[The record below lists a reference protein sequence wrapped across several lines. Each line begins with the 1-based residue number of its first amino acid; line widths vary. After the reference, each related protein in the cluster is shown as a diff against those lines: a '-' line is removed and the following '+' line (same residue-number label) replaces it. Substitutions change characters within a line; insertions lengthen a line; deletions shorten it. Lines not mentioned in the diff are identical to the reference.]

1 MSSRVITEN
10 FPHDEASLLLPWYV
24 NGSLSGKQKTQV
36 EEHVRGCMVCRREL
50 ATERSTLKAFR
61 NESPLD
67 QAVQAGFDRLHSR
80 IATRTSPR
88 SRSLPS
94 AVLRLTWNRIQ
105 NMVSPFTGARLTA
118 AMAAVPLVVIAI
130 AFGLTFMPQKQ
141 SPGSAGYGSTGSS
154 HTPPMAIRPFPVQCP
169 LLAGPDDVSVIFT
182 TGTSIETIE
191 GLLNLLPA
199 KIVAGPNSAGVYTV
213 RLLGVSGEMIAR
225 PRFSGFAVS
234 GKSLLRS
241 PLSRCQS
248 QIRRG
253 RNCGETLCAGNCGSL
268 FAGLVRLMRR
278 RNQLP
283 EDSVGSHTCKWG
295 PPGDFIDVH
304 GSRSGKND

>member
-1 MSSRVITEN
+1 MSSRVTTKN

-67 QAVQAGFDRLHSR
+67 QAVQVGFDRLRGR
-80 IATRTSPR
+80 IAIRTSPR

-118 AMAAVPLVVIAI
+118 AMAAVPLAVIVI

-141 SPGSAGYGSTGSS
+141 SPGSAGYGSTGAANATDGYQTLSS
-154 HTPPMAIRPFPVQCP
+154 PVSA
-169 LLAGPDDVSVIFT
+169 LAGQDDVSVIFT

-191 GLLNLLPA
+191 ELLNLLPA

-213 RLLGVSGEMIAR
+213 RLLGVSGDDDRLAAL
-225 PRFSGFAVS
+225 FG
-234 GKSLLRS
+234 LRS
-241 PLSRCQS
+241 QREISFAEPAQPLSVSKPAR
-248 QIRRG
+248 
-253 RNCGETLCAGNCGSL
+253 A
-268 FAGLVRLMRR
+268 
-278 RNQLP
+278 QL
-283 EDSVGSHTCKWG
+283 
-295 PPGDFIDVH
+295 
-304 GSRSGKND
+304 R